1 MGGRVWGAR
10 EERDGSPFVIAAAS
24 KVTEHQI
31 FVMTSQIVCIS
42 VIKIK
47 DRMIFHEYVGLNKQ
61 VYEEFNCNFKI
72 THNKIST

>member
-1 MGGRVWGAR
+1 
-10 EERDGSPFVIAAAS
+10 VIAAAS

-47 DRMIFHEYVGLNKQ
+47 DRMIFHEYVGLNKKYMKNSI
-61 VYEEFNCNFKI
+61 VTLK
-72 THNKIST
+72 